1 MKKTMFAILA
11 VVIVAACLLAGCKGA
26 DGGKITDAQQDISE
40 AMTGVQDMLTDISE
54 AFTTVP
60 ESVVAT
66 VENITD

>member
-1 MKKTMFAILA
+1 MKKIMFAISA

-26 DGGKITDAQQDISE
+26 DGGKITDAHQDISE

-54 AFTTVP
+54 AFTAAPDTNT
-60 ESVVAT
+60 T